1 MAIINHISSTIAGVV
16 TGQSP
21 VMNQPTY
28 AVDSMAKVSLAADVL
43 FSEGQLLWPE
53 RSVPEFTGPMGEC
66 STRTLRRLP
75 DHRCPA
81 STVERSTGSAV
92 RRVRGTA
99 TLEQKLNPNHDRS
112 GYLPRASRLERQP
125 SLQVD
130 SKDRPQVAIAE
141 TTTAKS

>member
-1 MAIINHISSTIAGVV
+1 MAIINSISSTIAGVV
-16 TGQSP
+16 TGQKS
-21 VMNQPTY
+21 VTNQPTY
-28 AVDSMAKVSLAADVL
+28 GLDSMAKVTPSADVL
-43 FSEGQLLWPE
+43 FSEGPFLWPE

-66 STRTLRRLP
+66 STRLMRRLP
-75 DHRCPA
+75 NHRSPA
-81 STVERSTGSAV
+81 STTERSTGSAV

-99 TLEQKLNPNHDRS
+99 TLEQKLNPNRDCT

-130 SKDRPQVAIAE
+130 QQDRPQVATAK